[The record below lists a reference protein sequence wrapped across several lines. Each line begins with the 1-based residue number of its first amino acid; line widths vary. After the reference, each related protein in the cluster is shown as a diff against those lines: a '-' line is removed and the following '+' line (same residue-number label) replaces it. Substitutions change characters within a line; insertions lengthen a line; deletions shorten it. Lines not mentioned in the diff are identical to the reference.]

1 MNIPAKTMYI
11 FEPFSFNVD
20 TSVFQELHPRQNR
33 HRPEAEQDARHDV
46 FGEDREA
53 LMLET
58 DVLVVGAGPVGLTT
72 SIALSQHGVRHIV
85 VERHPSTSIAP
96 KARGINA
103 RTMEMY
109 RQMGVEDDIRAAGMP
124 SRFGGMIL
132 WAESLAGKEINRLTP
147 GRASPPGQTMSPV
160 ANCGCSQ
167 DVLEPVLRRHAEALA
182 PDAIRFNT
190 ELFDLRHEG
199 SALTGVL
206 KDQVSG
212 ETNPL
217 RARYI
222 VAADGTRSFVR
233 EKLGIGR
240 TGEKDIYDSVN
251 VHFRADL
258 RPWVEDR
265 PAALYLIEQPEFRA
279 TFLTVNGTD
288 RWGFLVHSLSAYG
301 FTKENL
307 TPERCI
313 DLVRRAVGVP
323 DLPVEVLGINFWNC
337 SAMLADS
344 FRSGNIFLVG
354 DAAHETTPSGGFGMN
369 LGVQDAQNL
378 AWKIAAVLHGEAD
391 AALLDSYEAERRPH
405 ALEVVQ
411 ATLLNMQSFDRTKR
425 QAEARLPRK
434 EFLNERGLIFGARY
448 QSPAV
453 VPDGSNP
460 PEVNDPVTEYVPSA
474 HPGCR
479 APHVWLENKGERI
492 STIDLFGRGFVLLAA
507 PVGAHWRSAANQ
519 NGLPRIDVRVLGEDL
534 VDAENSWTAAYG
546 VEEGGAVLVRPDGY
560 VAWRVASAPAD
571 PEYALADA
579 FDQIFARVALKQA
592 V

>member
-1 MNIPAKTMYI
+1 M
-11 FEPFSFNVD
+11 FE
-20 TSVFQELHPRQNR
+20 
-33 HRPEAEQDARHDV
+33 ADV
-46 FGEDREA
+46 
-53 LMLET
+53 
-58 DVLVVGAGPVGLTT
+58 VVVGAGPVGLTT
-72 SIALSQHGVRHIV
+72 SIALSQHGVRHVV
-85 VERHPSTSIAP
+85 VERHPSTSVAP

-147 GRASPPGQTMSPV
+147 GRASSTGQAISPV

-167 DVLEPVLRRHAEALA
+167 DLLEPVLRRHAEALA
-182 PDAIRFNT
+182 PDGIKFNT
-190 ELFDLRHEG
+190 ELIDLRHEG
-199 SALTGVL
+199 GSLTGVL
-206 KDQVSG
+206 KDHVSG
-212 ETNPL
+212 ETNPF

-222 VAADGTRSFVR
+222 LAADGTRSFVR

-240 TGEKDIYDSVN
+240 SGEKDIYDSVN

-265 PAALYLIEQPEFRA
+265 PAALYLIEQPELRA

-313 DLVRRAVGVP
+313 ELVRQAVGVA

-337 SAMLADS
+337 SAMVADS
-344 FRSGNIFLVG
+344 FRSGNVFLVG

-391 AALLDSYEAERRPH
+391 PSLLDSYEAERRPH
-405 ALEVVQ
+405 ALEVVR
-411 ATLLNMQSFDRTKR
+411 ATLLNMQSFDRSKR

-448 QSPAV
+448 QSQAV
-453 VPDGSNP
+453 VPDGSKA
-460 PEVNDPVTEYVPSA
+460 PEVSDPVTEYVPSA

-479 APHVWLENKGERI
+479 APHVGLESKDRRI
-492 STIDLFGRGFVLLAA
+492 STIDLLGRGFVLLAA
-507 PVGAHWRSAANQ
+507 PGGSFWRSAASQ
-519 NGLPRIDVRVLGEDL
+519 HGLPRIDVWVLGEDIL
-534 VDAENSWTAAYG
+534 ESEDSGMTAYG
-546 VEEGGAVLVRPDGY
+546 VGDGGAVLVRPDGY
-560 VAWRVASAPAD
+560 VAWRVASMPAD
-571 PEYALADA
+571 PKRALADA
-579 FDQIFARVALKQA
+579 FGQIFARAVLKQA

>member
-1 MNIPAKTMYI
+1 
-11 FEPFSFNVD
+11 
-20 TSVFQELHPRQNR
+20 
-33 HRPEAEQDARHDV
+33 
-46 FGEDREA
+46 
-53 LMLET
+53 MLET

-72 SIALSQHGVRHIV
+72 SIALSQHGVRHVV
-85 VERHPSTSIAP
+85 VERHPSTSVAP

-124 SRFGGMIL
+124 ARFGGMIL
-132 WAESLAGKEINRLTP
+132 WAESLAGKEINRLIP
-147 GRASPPGQTMSPV
+147 GRATPGGQAVSPV

-182 PDAIRFNT
+182 PDVIKFNT
-190 ELFDLRHEG
+190 ELCDLRFEG
-199 SALTGVL
+199 SGVTGAL
-206 KDQVSG
+206 KDHVSG
-212 ETNPL
+212 ETNPF
-217 RARYI
+217 RARYLA
-222 VAADGTRSFVR
+222 AADGTRSFVR
-233 EKLGIGR
+233 DKLGIGR
-240 TGEKDIYDSVN
+240 SGEKDIYDSVN

-265 PAALYLIEQPEFRA
+265 PAALYLIEQPELRA
-279 TFLTVNGTD
+279 TFLTVNGAD

-313 DLVRRAVGVP
+313 GLVRQAVGVA

-337 SAMLADS
+337 SAMVADS
-344 FRSGNIFLVG
+344 FRSGNVFLVG

-378 AWKIAAVLHGEAD
+378 AWKIAAVLRGEAD
-391 AALLDSYEAERRPH
+391 ASLLDSYEAERRPH
-405 ALEVVQ
+405 ALEVVH
-411 ATLLNMQSFDRTKR
+411 ATFLNMQSFDRSKR

-453 VPDGSNP
+453 VPDGSKP
-460 PEVNDPVTEYVPSA
+460 PEVADPVTEYVPSA

-479 APHVWLENKGERI
+479 APHVWLDNKDGRI

-507 PVGAHWRSAANQ
+507 PGGAFWRSAASQ
-519 NGLPRIDVRVLGEDL
+519 HGMPRIDVRVVGED
-534 VDAENSWTAAYG
+534 VADSDGAWMAAYG
-546 VEEGGAVLVRPDGY
+546 VGEGGAVLVRPDGY
-560 VAWRVASAPAD
+560 VAWRVASKPAD
-571 PEYALADA
+571 PARALADA
-579 FDQIFARVALKQA
+579 FGEMFGRAVLKQA

>member
-1 MNIPAKTMYI
+1 M
-11 FEPFSFNVD
+11 F
-20 TSVFQELHPRQNR
+20 
-33 HRPEAEQDARHDV
+33 
-46 FGEDREA
+46 
-53 LMLET
+53 ET

-72 SIALSQHGVRHIV
+72 SIALSQHNVRHIL

-124 SRFGGMIL
+124 SRFSGMIL
-132 WAESLAGKEINRLTP
+132 WAESLAGKEIKRLVP
-147 GRASPPGQTMSPV
+147 GRASATGPAISPV
-160 ANCGCSQ
+160 TNCGCSQ
-167 DVLEPVLRRHAEALA
+167 DVLEPVLRRHAEALG
-182 PDAIRFNT
+182 PDMIRFNT
-190 ELFDLRHEG
+190 ELCDLRHEAG
-199 SALTGVL
+199 GLTGAL
-206 KDQVSG
+206 KNEVSG
-212 ETNPL
+212 ETNL
-217 RARYI
+217 FRARYI

-279 TFLTVNGTD
+279 TFLTVNGAD

-313 DLVRRAVGVP
+313 DLVRRAVGVA
-323 DLPVEVLGINFWNC
+323 DLAVEVLGINFWNC
-337 SAMLADS
+337 SAMVADS

-391 AALLDSYEAERRPH
+391 ASLLDSYEAERRPH

-411 ATLLNMQSFDRTKR
+411 ATLLNMQSFDRAKR

-448 QSPAV
+448 QSLAV

-460 PEVNDPVTEYVPSA
+460 PEVSDPVTEYVPSA

-479 APHVWLENKGERI
+479 APHIWLESKGGRI
-492 STIDLFGRGFVLLAA
+492 STIDFFGRGFVLLAA
-507 PVGAHWRSAANQ
+507 PGGSFWRSTVNQ
-519 NGLPRIDVRVLGEDL
+519 NGLPSIDVRVLGEDI
-534 VDAENSWTAAYG
+534 VDVEHSCMATYG
-546 VEEGGAVLVRPDGY
+546 VGEGGAVLVRPDGY

-571 PEYALADA
+571 PDRALADA
-579 FDQIFARVALKQA
+579 FDQIFARAALEQA

>member
-1 MNIPAKTMYI
+1 
-11 FEPFSFNVD
+11 
-20 TSVFQELHPRQNR
+20 
-33 HRPEAEQDARHDV
+33 
-46 FGEDREA
+46 
-53 LMLET
+53 MLET

-72 SIALSQHGVRHIV
+72 SIALSQHGVRHVV
-85 VERHPSTSIAP
+85 VERHPSTSVAP

-124 SRFGGMIL
+124 ARFGGMIL

-147 GRASPPGQTMSPV
+147 GRATPAGRAMSPV

-167 DVLEPVLRRHAEALA
+167 DLLEPVLRRHAEALA
-182 PDAIRFNT
+182 PDSVRFNT
-190 ELFDLRHEG
+190 ELCDLKHEG
-199 SALTGVL
+199 GGVTGLL
-206 KDQVSG
+206 KDNASG
-212 ETNPL
+212 ATTPF
-217 RARYI
+217 RARYV

-233 EKLGIGR
+233 GKLGIGR

-258 RPWVEDR
+258 SPWVEER
-265 PAALYLIEQPEFRA
+265 PAALYLIEQPELRA

-307 TPERCI
+307 TKERCI
-313 DLVRRAVGVP
+313 ALVRQAVGAA
-323 DLPVEVLGINFWNC
+323 DLPVEILGINFWNC
-337 SAMLADS
+337 SAMVSDR
-344 FRSGNIFLVG
+344 FRSGNVFLVG

-369 LGVQDAQNL
+369 IGVQDAQNL
-378 AWKIAAVLHGEAD
+378 AWKIAAVLRGEAD
-391 AALLDSYEAERRPH
+391 VALLDTYEAERRPH
-405 ALEVVQ
+405 ALEVVH
-411 ATLLNMQSFDRTKR
+411 ATLLNMQSFDRSKR

-453 VPDGSNP
+453 IPDGSKP
-460 PEVNDPVTEYVPSA
+460 PEVADPVTEYAPSA

-492 STIDLFGRGFVLLAA
+492 STIDLVGRGFVLLAA
-507 PVGAHWRSAANQ
+507 PGGAFWRSAAGQ
-519 NGLPRIDVRVLGEDL
+519 HGLPRIDVRVVGED
-534 VDAENSWTAAYG
+534 VIDTEDSWMASYG
-546 VEEGGAVLVRPDGY
+546 VGEGGAVLVRPDGY
-560 VAWRVASAPAD
+560 VAWRVASKPAD
-571 PEYALADA
+571 PARALTEA
-579 FDQIFARVALKQA
+579 FGQMFGRAVLKQA

>member
-1 MNIPAKTMYI
+1 
-11 FEPFSFNVD
+11 
-20 TSVFQELHPRQNR
+20 
-33 HRPEAEQDARHDV
+33 
-46 FGEDREA
+46 
-53 LMLET
+53 MLET

-72 SIALSQHGVRHIV
+72 SIALSQHGVRHV
-85 VERHPSTSIAP
+85 LVERHPGTSVAP

-124 SRFGGMIL
+124 ARFGGMIL

-147 GRASPPGQTMSPV
+147 GRATPEGKAMSPV
-160 ANCGCSQ
+160 TNCGCSQ

-182 PDAIRFNT
+182 QGGIRFNT
-190 ELFDLRHEG
+190 ELCDLKQEG
-199 SALTGVL
+199 SGVTGVL
-206 KDQVSG
+206 KDQVSD
-212 ETNPL
+212 ETSPF
-217 RARYI
+217 RARYVI
-222 VAADGTRSFVR
+222 AADGTRSVVR

-265 PAALYLIEQPEFRA
+265 PAALYLIEQPELRA
-279 TFLTVNGTD
+279 TFLTVNGAD

-313 DLVRRAVGVP
+313 ELVRQAVGVA

-337 SAMLADS
+337 SAMVSDS

-369 LGVQDAQNL
+369 IGVQDAQNL
-378 AWKIAAVLHGEAD
+378 AWKIAAVLRGEAD
-391 AALLDSYEAERRPH
+391 ASLLDSFEAERRPH
-405 ALEVVQ
+405 ALEVVG
-411 ATLLNMQSFDRTKR
+411 ATLLNMQSFDRSKR
-425 QAEARLPRK
+425 QTEARLPRK

-460 PEVNDPVTEYVPSA
+460 PEVSDPVTEYVPSA

-479 APHVWLENKGERI
+479 APHVWLDNKGQRV

-507 PVGAHWRSAANQ
+507 PGGACWRSAARQ
-519 NGLPRIDVRVLGEDL
+519 GGLPRMDVWVLGEDIH
-534 VDAENSWTAAYG
+534 DTDQTWMAAYG
-546 VEEGGAVLVRPDGY
+546 VQDGGAVLVRPDGY
-560 VAWRVASAPAD
+560 VAWRVAFKPGD
-571 PEYALADA
+571 PGRALTDA
-579 FDQIFARVALKQA
+579 FGRIFARPVLKQA

>member
-1 MNIPAKTMYI
+1 
-11 FEPFSFNVD
+11 
-20 TSVFQELHPRQNR
+20 
-33 HRPEAEQDARHDV
+33 
-46 FGEDREA
+46 
-53 LMLET
+53 MLET
-58 DVLVVGAGPVGLTT
+58 DVLIVGAGPVGLTT
-72 SIALSQHGVRHIV
+72 SIALSQHGVSHVV
-85 VERHPSTSIAP
+85 VERHPSTSVAP

-124 SRFGGMIL
+124 ARFGRLIL

-147 GRASPPGQTMSPV
+147 GRATPAGQAVSPV

-182 PDAIRFNT
+182 PGGIKFNT
-190 ELFDLRHEG
+190 ELCDLRSEG
-199 SALTGVL
+199 SGLTGSL

-212 ETNPL
+212 ETTPF
-217 RARYI
+217 RARYV

-240 TGEKDIYDSVN
+240 SGEKDIYDSVN

-265 PAALYLIEQPEFRA
+265 PAALYLIEQPELRA
-279 TFLTVNGTD
+279 TFLTVNGAD

-313 DLVRRAVGVP
+313 ELVRRAVGVA
-323 DLPVEVLGINFWNC
+323 DLPIEVLGINFWNC
-337 SAMLADS
+337 SAMVADS
-344 FRSGNIFLVG
+344 FRSGNVFLVG

-369 LGVQDAQNL
+369 LGVQDTQNL
-378 AWKIAAVLHGEAD
+378 AWKIAAVLRGEAD
-391 AALLDSYEAERRPH
+391 PSLLDSYETERRPH
-405 ALEVVQ
+405 ALEVVN
-411 ATLLNMQSFDRTKR
+411 ATLLNMQSFDRAKR

-453 VPDGSNP
+453 VPDGSKP
-460 PEVNDPVTEYVPSA
+460 PEVSDPVTEYVPSA

-479 APHVWLENKGERI
+479 APHIWLENKGQRI
-492 STIDLFGRGFVLLAA
+492 STIDLFGRGFVLMAA
-507 PVGAHWRSAANQ
+507 PGGAFWRTAAGQ
-519 NGLPRIDVRVLGEDL
+519 HGLPHIDVRVLGEDI
-534 VDAENSWTAAYG
+534 VDPEGSWMAAYG
-546 VEEGGAVLVRPDGY
+546 VGEAGAVLVRPDGY

-571 PEYALADA
+571 PKRALADA
-579 FDQIFARVALKQA
+579 FGQIFARPVLKQA

>member
-1 MNIPAKTMYI
+1 M
-11 FEPFSFNVD
+11 
-20 TSVFQELHPRQNR
+20 
-33 HRPEAEQDARHDV
+33 
-46 FGEDREA
+46 
-53 LMLET
+53 
-58 DVLVVGAGPVGLTT
+58 VVGAGPVGLTT
-72 SIALSQHGVRHIV
+72 SIALSQHGVRHVV
-85 VERHPSTSIAP
+85 VERHPGTSVAP

-109 RQMGVEDDIRAAGMP
+109 RQMGVEDDIRAAGIP

-132 WAESLAGKEINRLTP
+132 WAESLAGKEINRLAP
-147 GRASPPGQTMSPV
+147 GRGSPTGQTMSPV

-182 PDAIRFNT
+182 ADGIKFNT
-190 ELFDLRHEG
+190 ELCDLRQEG
-199 SALTGVL
+199 GGLTGVL
-206 KDQVSG
+206 KDHVSG
-212 ETNPL
+212 ETNPF

-240 TGEKDIYDSVN
+240 SGEKDIYDSVN

-265 PAALYLIEQPEFRA
+265 PAALYLIEQPELRA

-313 DLVRRAVGVP
+313 ELVRRAVGIA
-323 DLPVEVLGINFWNC
+323 DLSVEVLGINFWNC
-337 SAMLADS
+337 SAMVADS
-344 FRSGNIFLVG
+344 FRSGNVFLVG

-391 AALLDSYEAERRPH
+391 PSLLDSYEAERRPH
-405 ALEVVQ
+405 ASEVVQ

-448 QSPAV
+448 QSLAV
-453 VPDGSNP
+453 VPDGSKP
-460 PEVNDPVTEYVPSA
+460 PEVSDPVTEYVPSA

-479 APHVWLENKGERI
+479 APHVWLENKDRRI

-507 PVGAHWRSAANQ
+507 LGGSFWRSAASQ
-519 NGLPRIDVRVLGEDL
+519 HGLPRINVWVLGEDI
-534 VDAENSWTAAYG
+534 VDSEDSWMAAYG
-546 VEEGGAVLVRPDGY
+546 VREGGAVLVRPDGY
-560 VAWRVASAPAD
+560 VAWRVASTPTD
-571 PEYALADA
+571 PERALADA
-579 FDQIFARVALKQA
+579 FGQIFARAVLKQA

>member
-1 MNIPAKTMYI
+1 M
-11 FEPFSFNVD
+11 F
-20 TSVFQELHPRQNR
+20 
-33 HRPEAEQDARHDV
+33 
-46 FGEDREA
+46 
-53 LMLET
+53 ET
-58 DVLVVGAGPVGLTT
+58 DVVVVGAGPVGLTT
-72 SIALSQHGVRHIV
+72 SIALSQHGVRHVV
-85 VERHPSTSIAP
+85 VERHPSTSVAP

-124 SRFGGMIL
+124 ARFGGMIL

-147 GRASPPGQTMSPV
+147 GRATPAGQAVSPV

-182 PDAIRFNT
+182 PAGIRFNT
-190 ELFDLRHEG
+190 ELSDLRQEAGGVTG
-199 SALTGVL
+199 SL
-206 KDQVSG
+206 KDHVSG
-212 ETNPL
+212 ATTSF

-222 VAADGTRSFVR
+222 LAADGTRSFVR

-240 TGEKDIYDSVN
+240 SGEKDIYDSVN

-265 PAALYLIEQPEFRA
+265 PAALYLIEQPELRA
-279 TFLTVNGTD
+279 TFLTVNGAD

-313 DLVRRAVGVP
+313 ELVRRAVGVA

-337 SAMLADS
+337 SAMVADS
-344 FRSGNIFLVG
+344 FRSGNVFLVG

-391 AALLDSYEAERRPH
+391 PSLLDSYEAERRPH
-405 ALEVVQ
+405 ALEVVH
-411 ATLLNMQSFDRTKR
+411 ATLLNMQSFDRSKR

-453 VPDGSNP
+453 VPDGSKP
-460 PEVNDPVTEYVPSA
+460 PEVSDPVTEYVPSA

-479 APHVWLENKGERI
+479 APHVWLESNGKRT
-492 STIDLFGRGFVLLAA
+492 STIDLLGCGFVLLAA
-507 PVGAHWRSAANQ
+507 SGGAFWRAAASQ
-519 NGLPRIDVRVLGEDL
+519 HGLPHINVRSLGEDFT
-534 VDAENSWTAAYG
+534 DPEGTWMAAYG
-546 VEEGGAVLVRPDGY
+546 IAEGGAVLVRPDSY
-560 VAWRVASAPAD
+560 VGWRMASAPAD
-571 PEYALADA
+571 PKRALAEA
-579 FDQIFARVALKQA
+579 FGQIFARPVLKQA

>member
-1 MNIPAKTMYI
+1 
-11 FEPFSFNVD
+11 
-20 TSVFQELHPRQNR
+20 
-33 HRPEAEQDARHDV
+33 
-46 FGEDREA
+46 
-53 LMLET
+53 MLEA
-58 DVLVVGAGPVGLTT
+58 DVLVVGAGPVGLTA

-85 VERHPSTSIAP
+85 AERHPSTSVAP

-124 SRFGGMIL
+124 ARFGGMIL

-147 GRASPPGQTMSPV
+147 GRATPAGQAMSPV

-167 DVLEPVLRRHAEALA
+167 DILEPVLRRHAEALA
-182 PDAIRFNT
+182 PDAIRFGT
-190 ELFDLRHEG
+190 ELCDLRQEEG
-199 SALTGVL
+199 GLTGVL

-212 ETNPL
+212 ETTPF

-265 PAALYLIEQPEFRA
+265 PAALYLIEQPELRA
-279 TFLTVNGTD
+279 TFLTVNGAD
-288 RWGFLVHSLSAYG
+288 RWGFLIHSLSAYG

-307 TPERCI
+307 TPERCTE
-313 DLVRRAVGVP
+313 LVRRAVGIA

-337 SAMLADS
+337 SAMVADS
-344 FRSGNIFLVG
+344 FRSGNVFLVG

-378 AWKIAAVLHGEAD
+378 AWKIAAVLRGKAD
-391 AALLDSYEAERRPH
+391 SSLLDSYEAERRPH
-405 ALEVVQ
+405 ALEVVG
-411 ATLLNMQSFDRTKR
+411 ATLLNMQSFDRSKR
-425 QAEARLPRK
+425 QTEARLPRK
-434 EFLNERGLIFGARY
+434 EFLNERGLIFGARN
-448 QSPAV
+448 QSLAV
-453 VPDGSNP
+453 VPDGSTP
-460 PEVNDPVTEYVPSA
+460 PEVSDPVTEYVPSA

-479 APHVWLENKGERI
+479 APHVWLEGKDGRR
-492 STIDLFGRGFVLLAA
+492 STIDLFGRGFVLMAA
-507 PVGAHWRSAANQ
+507 PGGSSWRSAARQ
-519 NGLPRIDVRVLGEDL
+519 GGLPRIDVWVLGEDI
-534 VDAENSWTAAYG
+534 VDAEETWMTSYG
-546 VEEGGAVLVRPDGY
+546 VREGGAVLVRPDGY
-560 VAWRVASAPAD
+560 VAWRIAFKPGD
-571 PEYALADA
+571 PEQALADA
-579 FDQIFARVALKQA
+579 FGQILARPVLKQA

>member
-1 MNIPAKTMYI
+1 
-11 FEPFSFNVD
+11 
-20 TSVFQELHPRQNR
+20 
-33 HRPEAEQDARHDV
+33 
-46 FGEDREA
+46 
-53 LMLET
+53 MLET
-58 DVLVVGAGPVGLTT
+58 DVVVVGAGPVGLTT
-72 SIALSQHGVRHIV
+72 SIALSQHNVRHVV
-85 VERHPSTSIAP
+85 VERHPSTSVAP

-124 SRFGGMIL
+124 ARFGGMIL

-147 GRASPPGQTMSPV
+147 GRATPEGRSMSPV
-160 ANCGCSQ
+160 GNCGCSQ
-167 DVLEPVLRRHAEALA
+167 DLLEPVLRRHAEALA
-182 PDAIRFNT
+182 TASIRFNT
-190 ELFDLRHEG
+190 ELCDIRNEG
-199 SALTGVL
+199 GGVTGVL
-206 KDQVSG
+206 KDTVSG
-212 ETNPL
+212 GTTPF
-217 RARYI
+217 RARY
-222 VAADGTRSFVR
+222 VLAADGTRSFVR

-265 PAALYLIEQPEFRA
+265 PAALYLIEQPDLRA

-313 DLVRRAVGVP
+313 ELVRSAVGVA
-323 DLPVEVLGINFWNC
+323 DLAVEVLGINFWNC
-337 SAMLADS
+337 SAMVTDS

-391 AALLDSYEAERRPH
+391 ASLLDSYEAERRPH
-405 ALEVVQ
+405 VQEVVH
-411 ATLLNMQSFDRTKR
+411 ATLLNMQSFDRSKR

-448 QSPAV
+448 QSPAI
-453 VPDGSNP
+453 VPDGSQSP
-460 PEVNDPVTEYVPSA
+460 QVNDPVTEYVPSA

-479 APHVWLENKGERI
+479 APHVWLENNGERI
-492 STIDLFGRGFVLLAA
+492 STIDVLGRGFVLLAA
-507 PVGAHWRSAANQ
+507 PGGGFWRSAVGQ
-519 NGLPRIDVRVLGEDL
+519 HGLPRIDVKVLGEDL
-534 VDAENSWTAAYG
+534 VDAENAWMAAYG
-546 VEEGGAVLVRPDGY
+546 VGEGGAVLVRPDGY
-560 VAWRVASAPAD
+560 VGWRVASKPAD
-571 PEYALADA
+571 PARALADV
-579 FDQIFARVALKQA
+579 FGRIMARPVLKQA

>member
-1 MNIPAKTMYI
+1 
-11 FEPFSFNVD
+11 
-20 TSVFQELHPRQNR
+20 
-33 HRPEAEQDARHDV
+33 
-46 FGEDREA
+46 
-53 LMLET
+53 MLET
-58 DVLVVGAGPVGLTT
+58 DVLVVGAGPVGLTA
-72 SIALSQHGVRHIV
+72 SIALSQHGVRHVV

-147 GRASPPGQTMSPV
+147 GRASPTGQTMSPV

-167 DVLEPVLRRHAEALA
+167 DVLEPVLRRHAEALD
-182 PDAIRFNT
+182 PDAIRFDT
-190 ELFDLRHEG
+190 ELCDLQHEG
-199 SALTGVL
+199 STLTGVL
-206 KDQVSG
+206 KNQVSG
-212 ETNPL
+212 ETNPFH
-217 RARYI
+217 ARYV

-265 PAALYLIEQPEFRA
+265 PAALYLIEQPKLRA
-279 TFLTVNGTD
+279 TFLTVNGAD
-288 RWGFLVHSLSAYG
+288 RWGFPVHSLSAYG

-307 TPERCI
+307 TPGRCI
-313 DLVRRAVGVP
+313 DLVRQAVGVP
-323 DLPVEVLGINFWNC
+323 DLSVEVLGINFWNC
-337 SAMLADS
+337 SAMVADS
-344 FRSGNIFLVG
+344 FRSGNVFLVG

-448 QSPAV
+448 QSLAV

-460 PEVNDPVTEYVPSA
+460 PEVSDLVTEYVPSA

-507 PVGAHWRSAANQ
+507 PGGSRWRSATNQ
-519 NGLPRIDVRVLGEDL
+519 KGLPRIDVRVLGEDL
-534 VDAENSWTAAYG
+534 VDAENSWMAAYG

-560 VAWRVASAPAD
+560 VAWRVASIPAD
-571 PEYALADA
+571 PERALAEA
-579 FDQIFARVALKQA
+579 FSQIFARVALKQA

>member
-1 MNIPAKTMYI
+1 
-11 FEPFSFNVD
+11 
-20 TSVFQELHPRQNR
+20 
-33 HRPEAEQDARHDV
+33 
-46 FGEDREA
+46 
-53 LMLET
+53 MLET
-58 DVLVVGAGPVGLTT
+58 DVVVVGAGPVGLTT
-72 SIALSQHGVRHIV
+72 SIALSQHGVRHVV
-85 VERHPSTSIAP
+85 VERHPSTSVAP

-147 GRASPPGQTMSPV
+147 GRASPTGQSISPV

-167 DVLEPVLRRHAEALA
+167 DLLEPVLRRHAEALA
-182 PDAIRFNT
+182 PDGIRFNT
-190 ELFDLRHEG
+190 ELCDLRQEAG
-199 SALTGVL
+199 GTAGML
-206 KDQVSG
+206 KDSLSG
-212 ETNPL
+212 EMTPF
-217 RARYI
+217 RARY
-222 VAADGTRSFVR
+222 VLAADGTRSFVR
-233 EKLGIGR
+233 QALGIGR
-240 TGEKDIYDSVN
+240 SGEKDIYDSVN

-258 RPWVEDR
+258 RPWIEDR
-265 PAALYLIEQPEFRA
+265 PAALYLIEQPELRA

-313 DLVRRAVGVP
+313 ELVRQAVGVA

-337 SAMLADS
+337 SAMVADS
-344 FRSGNIFLVG
+344 FRSGNVFLVG

-378 AWKIAAVLHGEAD
+378 VWKIAAVLHGEANPS
-391 AALLDSYEAERRPH
+391 LLDSYEAERRPH

-411 ATLLNMQSFDRTKR
+411 ATLLNMQSFDRSKR

-448 QSPAV
+448 QSLAV
-453 VPDGSNP
+453 VPDGSKP
-460 PEVNDPVTEYVPSA
+460 PQVGDPVTEYVPSA
-474 HPGCR
+474 YPGCR
-479 APHVWLENKGERI
+479 APHVWLKNKDRRI
-492 STIDLFGRGFVLLAA
+492 STIDLVGRGFVLLAA
-507 PVGAHWRSAANQ
+507 RGGTFWRAAANQ
-519 NGLPRIDVRVLGEDL
+519 HGLPRIDVWVLGDDIL
-534 VDAENSWTAAYG
+534 DAEDSWITAYG

-571 PEYALADA
+571 PKRALADA
-579 FDQIFARVALKQA
+579 FGQIFARAVLKQA